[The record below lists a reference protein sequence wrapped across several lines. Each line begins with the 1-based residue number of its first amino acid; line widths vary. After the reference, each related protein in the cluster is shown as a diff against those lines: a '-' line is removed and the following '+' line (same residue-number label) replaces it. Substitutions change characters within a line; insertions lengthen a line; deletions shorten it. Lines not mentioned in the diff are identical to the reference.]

1 MIHNNNASFYDRDA
15 VFSNLGFDNF
25 ITIENMD
32 VKSRNE
38 VGWARDSILTT
49 YIMDTLNQTKKKDVI
64 YTISV
69 QGHGDYPTD
78 DQSGSPIT
86 VSGEGMSQGY
96 LTQFTYYVNQTREM
110 DDFIKDLTDKLS
122 DYPEDVMVIAYG
134 DHLPGMNL
142 ESKDL
147 KTNSKYETP
156 YFIWDNFG
164 YNKENKKKQSG
175 KVEAWQLASKV
186 LKEVGIHNGFLNE
199 YHQTMEEDKKYRKNL
214 KLLQYD
220 MLYGSNFV
228 REDKKS
234 LEPTKINYSLSPVE
248 ITENGETV
256 PGARYYVG
264 LFCDAEGT
272 IPYGKNYLKTIDFN
286 GSHSETIKYDNLPDG
301 TYYLFETDEN
311 GVPYAMGETH
321 TEQDRTYKCV
331 VGDGS
336 GDSADN
342 KVQLQGRPQG
352 KMNISNVFTIIP
364 EDFLVVAELTIE
376 KKVLD
381 QNGQQTTTND
391 TFYASVYK
399 QTGSDDNVENELI
412 QTVQLQQNGKVTV
425 PVRVEKDGSTTK
437 VYIEETDADGNTID
451 RDNFA
456 YKISGEGNVELSME
470 QQTGTITLTN
480 REKGDEEE
488 ETTSSEEETTSTEKE
503 KTPPNNN
510 TKKSKSGKTGDTT
523 PILTWIIIG
532 VAAAVVIIFLVVRRR
547 KSE

>member
-1 MIHNNNASFYDRDA
+1 MKSIIARK
-15 VFSNLGFDNF
+15 FSKYIGAFFAIVAMVAGLLLPAQIKAADSYNKDKKGS
-25 ITIENMD
+25 ITINLDD
-32 VKSRNE
+32 VKQ
-38 VGWARDSILTT
+38 GDSITNKSGVSVSIYQVASIGHDGVNISFDIASSLESTGVDVNDITTSDKNLNSAKKLTT
-49 YIMDTLNQTKKKDVI
+49 VIDNSGISSVTKK
-64 YTISV
+64 
-69 QGHGDYPTD
+69 TD
-78 DQSGSPIT
+78 S
-86 VSGEGMSQGY
+86 
-96 LTQFTYYVNQTREM
+96 N
-110 DDFIKDLTDKLS
+110 
-122 DYPEDVMVIAYG
+122 
-134 DHLPGMNL
+134 
-142 ESKDL
+142 
-147 KTNSKYETP
+147 
-156 YFIWDNFG
+156 
-164 YNKENKKKQSG
+164 G
-175 KVEAWQLASKV
+175 KVSFTDLAQGMYLVEEKDSASY
-186 LKEVGIHNGFLNE
+186 GMFSPFLVAIP
-199 YHQTMEEDKKYRKNL
+199 YMEDGQNWI
-214 KLLQYD
+214 YD
-220 MLYGSNFV
+220 VETYTKGVSNQQG
-228 REDKKS
+228 S
-234 LEPTKINYSLSPVE
+234 LEVTKALVYMDPETGKIYNLQAPKSYE
-248 ITENGETV
+248 ENGETV

-301 TYYLFETDEN
+301 IYYLFETDEN

-364 EDFLVVAELTIE
+364 DDFVVVAELTME

-451 RDNFA
+451 PDNFA

-510 TKKSKSGKTGDTT
+510 KKKSKSGKTGDTT

>member
-1 MIHNNNASFYDRDA
+1 MLLLRQRCC
-15 VFSNLGFDNF
+15 FSNLGFDNF

-38 VGWARDSILTT
+38 VGWAKDSILTT

-86 VSGEGMSQGY
+86 VSGEGMSQSY
-96 LTQFTYYVNQTREM
+96 LNQFTYYVNQTREM

-220 MLYGSNFV
+220 MLLW
-228 REDKKS
+228 K
-234 LEPTKINYSLSPVE
+234 
-248 ITENGETV
+248 
-256 PGARYYVG
+256 
-264 LFCDAEGT
+264 
-272 IPYGKNYLKTIDFN
+272 
-286 GSHSETIKYDNLPDG
+286 
-301 TYYLFETDEN
+301 
-311 GVPYAMGETH
+311 
-321 TEQDRTYKCV
+321 
-331 VGDGS
+331 
-336 GDSADN
+336 
-342 KVQLQGRPQG
+342 
-352 KMNISNVFTIIP
+352 
-364 EDFLVVAELTIE
+364 
-376 KKVLD
+376 
-381 QNGQQTTTND
+381 
-391 TFYASVYK
+391 
-399 QTGSDDNVENELI
+399 
-412 QTVQLQQNGKVTV
+412 
-425 PVRVEKDGSTTK
+425 
-437 VYIEETDADGNTID
+437 
-451 RDNFA
+451 
-456 YKISGEGNVELSME
+456 
-470 QQTGTITLTN
+470 
-480 REKGDEEE
+480 
-488 ETTSSEEETTSTEKE
+488 
-503 KTPPNNN
+503 
-510 TKKSKSGKTGDTT
+510 
-523 PILTWIIIG
+523 
-532 VAAAVVIIFLVVRRR
+532 
-547 KSE
+547 